1 MYSKICIHIC
11 HSPYLIKLLN
21 IPINMFIIKVRDL
34 GSNSCSEGVCV
45 CARAR
50 GCVCVRV
57 HVRMRVSV
65 RFSYFLKPLLRPGQ
79 PPSSVI

>member
-1 MYSKICIHIC
+1 MESDIF
-11 HSPYLIKLLN
+11 
-21 IPINMFIIKVRDL
+21 INMFIIKVRDL

-50 GCVCVRV
+50 GCACVCV
-57 HVRMRVSV
+57 HVRVCVLV